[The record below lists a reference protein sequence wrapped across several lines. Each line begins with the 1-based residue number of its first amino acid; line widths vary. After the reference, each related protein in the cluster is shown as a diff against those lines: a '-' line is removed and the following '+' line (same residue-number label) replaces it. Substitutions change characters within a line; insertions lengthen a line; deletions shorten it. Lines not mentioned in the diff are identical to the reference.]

1 MPPVGTSG
9 GSGQD
14 PRDTVPPI
22 PRLLL
27 EYLER
32 TYPDR
37 MPDER
42 MTLDEIRVR
51 TGQVTVVRH
60 LRKQYERQQENVLT
74 PTAMK

>member
-1 MPPVGTSG
+1 MPPSGTSG

-14 PRDTVPPI
+14 IVPPI
-22 PRLLL
+22 PRPLL

-42 MTLDEIRVR
+42 MPLDEIRVR
-51 TGQVTVVRH
+51 TGQVSVVRH
-60 LRKQYERQQENVLT
+60 LRVQYNRQQENILT
-74 PTAMK
+74 PTATK